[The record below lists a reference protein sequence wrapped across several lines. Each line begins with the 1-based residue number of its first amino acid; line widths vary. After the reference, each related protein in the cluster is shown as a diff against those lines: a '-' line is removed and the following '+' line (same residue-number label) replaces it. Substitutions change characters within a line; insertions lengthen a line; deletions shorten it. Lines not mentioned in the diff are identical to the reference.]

1 MKIYLACT
9 AELKKEF
16 DSRLVRP
23 EDIYVLESFYTI
35 ADWQKGLL
43 NRFKGFLL
51 DSGAFTFLNS
61 VKLTKNADFE
71 RYADSYADFIK
82 IGRAHV

>member
-9 AELKKEF
+9 AELKNEF
-16 DSRLVRP
+16 NSGLVRP
-23 EDIYVLESFYTI
+23 QDIYVLESFYSI
-35 ADWQKGLL
+35 ADWQKSLL

-61 VKLTKNADFE
+61 TKSINKADFSGMPI
-71 RYADSYADFIK
+71 AMLNL
-82 IGRAHV
+82 